1 MRRREFIA
9 FAAAATCRP
18 AVVRAQPSK
27 RVPIIIV
34 LTPRSPEALRRQMAA
49 FLGGL
54 KDAGLQAGRDFDF
67 VHRSIGLSAARV
79 PEIIAKLVELG
90 PAVIVTQ
97 DTPLTIAA
105 KKATQT
111 VPIVGAFISNPVGFG
126 LAASIAHPGGNVTG
140 LLSHVDKLVAKQLE
154 FLLKVAPSASRIG
167 ILANSDNPANVGG
180 VRVLEADAPQLA
192 FLTPAVRNTTEI
204 DSAFEAFAQRRADAV
219 FVFQDSLFSD
229 NEEKIATLALK
240 AHLPTIF
247 GFRQSVEAGGL
258 MSYGLN
264 VVRQWRSAGGYAAKI
279 LAGAN
284 PADLPIEIQPRLE
297 LVINLKTAKTLGLV
311 IPPAVLALAQDVIE

>member
-1 MRRREFIA
+1 MRRREFIPL
-9 FAAAATCRP
+9 AAAAICRP
-18 AVVRAQPSK
+18 AIVRAQPSK
-27 RVPIIIV
+27 RLPIIVV
-34 LTPRSPEALRRQMAA
+34 LTPRSPAALRRQMAA
-49 FLGGL
+49 FLEGL
-54 KDAGLQAGRDFDF
+54 KDAGLQAGRDFDV
-67 VHRSIGLSAARV
+67 VHRSTGLSAARV
-79 PEIIAKLVELG
+79 PEIIAELVARG

-111 VPIVGAFISNPVGFG
+111 VPIVGAFISDPVGFG

-154 FLLKVAPSASRIG
+154 FLLKVAPSARRIG

-180 VRVLEADAPQLA
+180 VRALEAEAPRLT

-204 DSAFEAFAQRRADAV
+204 DSAFETFAQRPADAV

-229 NEEKIATLALK
+229 SEEKIATLALR

-258 MSYGLN
+258 MSYGLD
-264 VVRQWRSAGGYAAKI
+264 VFRQWRSAGGYAAKI
-279 LAGAN
+279 LAGAS
-284 PADLPIEIQPRLE
+284 PADLPIEIQPKLE

-311 IPPAVLALAQDVIE
+311 VPPALLALAEDVIE